1 VDQRTKVGVIGSG
14 SIGQSIIQDLRQ
26 RPDVELVFVLA
37 RDLDKLA
44 SLGLPTTVCT
54 DKADEALSRD
64 VDLVIEAALP
74 ELVAELAPRFLE
86 KADFCAFSCTALAD
100 PPVEA
105 AIRATIRSS
114 GRRFFVPHGAVL
126 GLDGLC
132 DGGDLLEQV
141 TVVTT
146 KSGKSLGLDPECS
159 GTVFE
164 GSARQACQRFPRN
177 VNVHAAVALAGIGLD
192 RTVSRIVAVPHQETN
207 EHRIEVAGQ
216 DLSWVIEVSSRSLGG
231 VTGSYTPRSAIG
243 SIERIL
249 GGQGIRIV

>member
-1 VDQRTKVGVIGSG
+1 MDQRTKVGIIGSG

-44 SLGLPTTVCT
+44 SLDLPTTVCT

-86 KADFCAFSCTALAD
+86 KADFCAFSCTAVAD
-100 PPVEA
+100 PSVEA
-105 AIRATIRSS
+105 AIHTTTEVS

-132 DGGDLLEQV
+132 DGGDLIEQV

-146 KSGKSLGLDPECS
+146 KSGKSLGLDPEFS

-177 VNVHAAVALAGIGLD
+177 VNVHAAVALAGIGFD
-192 RTVSRIVAVPHQETN
+192 RTLSRIVAVPHQETN

-249 GGQGIRIV
+249 GGKGIRIV